1 MTENFVNKA
10 VSIHCKNGMG
20 IFQGHI
26 KTATATKITII
37 RAFRNG
43 IPLKKQDMEITINA
57 TDIEKLDLIPTQSS
71 GSSGGGGGSQ
81 TTVNG
86 GTHQTQTQPGAT
98 PTHVISKPT
107 PIKKVPS
114 ENSTSTSNSAFA
126 SMIGAM
132 SRTKIGSGK
141 SGFSNAT
148 NVVTTNNKSPPNES
162 AKTTTQKLKSKS
174 PATIRNGVDNNKKQY
189 NNNGYEY
196 NNGRSKPID
205 VPGNNQTSTPFKNDR
220 QKKSRQQR
228 YNRNSAFGTPV
239 DDSTMDEEFDFEKN
253 LALFDKQAIWDE
265 IENGA
270 TTEKPDLLRQTN
282 FIQQQQQKKYRH
294 DENVISSKPPQYRQI
309 VTEYKDVE
317 EYVTDDGLVI
327 PALPKKLRDRVQ
339 TLAEEHGLSW
349 ERQSDMLARGATE
362 LALLLLGASRRLIPK
377 NQHQWPV
384 VTIICDEPFNER
396 MGEVACITGRQL
408 ASHGLKIMLN
418 IRTTT
423 ISERP
428 SKELELFTDTGNE
441 FCYTVGELPQS
452 DLVILA
458 VKKTELSKELTQW
471 ITSNRST
478 VLAIDPPVE
487 GIKNVIVK
495 CSLLPILPVAGLK
508 KNSCGRLYLCN
519 LGIPLKFYR
528 DSGIKYKSP
537 FGSKFVI
544 PLHEETTA
552 PQPSKSSV

>member
-1 MTENFVNKA
+1 MTENFVGKA

-26 KTATATKITII
+26 KMASATKITII

-43 IPLKKQDMEITINA
+43 IPLKNHSMEITINN
-57 TDIEKLDLIPTQSS
+57 TDIEKLDLIPTQT
-71 GSSGGGGGSQ
+71 GGAVAATANGTSQ
-81 TTVNG
+81 TT
-86 GTHQTQTQPGAT
+86 TTQNQARVS
-98 PTHVISKPT
+98 HVISKPT

-114 ENSTSTSNSAFA
+114 ENATETSNSAFA

-148 NVVTTNNKSPPNES
+148 NKSPPTES
-162 AKTTTQKLKSKS
+162 TKMPTATQKFKSKS
-174 PATIRNGVDNNKKQY
+174 PATIKNGGDNNKKMY

-205 VPGNNQTSTPFKNDR
+205 VPGNNQSSTPYKNDR

-265 IENGA
+265 IENGSA
-270 TTEKPDLLRQTN
+270 TEKPDLLRQTN
-282 FIQQQQQKKYRH
+282 FIQQQQQKKFRH

-362 LALLLLGASRRLIPK
+362 LSLLLLGASRRLIPK
-377 NQHQWPV
+377 NQHQWPTI
-384 VTIICDEPFNER
+384 TIICDEPFNER

-408 ASHGLKIMLN
+408 ASHGLKIMLH
-418 IRTTT
+418 IKTTT
-423 ISERP
+423 ISDRP
-428 SKELELFTDTGNE
+428 SKELELFTDTGND
-441 FCYTVGELPQS
+441 FCYTIDELPQS

-458 VKKTELSKELTQW
+458 VKRTELSKDLTQW
-471 ITSNRST
+471 ITNNRST

-495 CSLLPILPVAGLK
+495 CSLLPILPLAGLK
-508 KNSCGRLYLCN
+508 KSSCGRLYLCN

-537 FGSKFVI
+537 FASKFVI
-544 PLHEETTA
+544 PLHEETV